1 MAFAS
6 LLHSHHHNTHNNV
19 SGPTVSLFLGV
30 AAMSGASGTVR
41 RRKVARCIRV
51 HTEGNWPACQ
61 ASVMGKGTMQR
72 QENLKRRGKK
82 KGQSEPSRFDARR
95 LRAYGRILLRRAIC
109 LYSRLTL
116 SASERG
122 GLSNSH
128 FGKEKLF
135 EHKCHPSFPHGAP
148 EKQLIR
154 RLCGSSV
161 KLKKRE
167 RKKKHILFFSS
178 FQFLF
183 LIRVCMMPPVRSI
196 SHLIS

>member
-1 MAFAS
+1 MAGLSSECYGKRNYA
-6 LLHSHHHNTHNNV
+6 T
-19 SGPTVSLFLGV
+19 SGKLEKK
-30 AAMSGASGTVR
+30 
-41 RRKVARCIRV
+41 RK
-51 HTEGNWPACQ
+51 
-61 ASVMGKGTMQR
+61 
-72 QENLKRRGKK
+72 KK

-167 RKKKHILFFSS
+167 RKKNILFFSS